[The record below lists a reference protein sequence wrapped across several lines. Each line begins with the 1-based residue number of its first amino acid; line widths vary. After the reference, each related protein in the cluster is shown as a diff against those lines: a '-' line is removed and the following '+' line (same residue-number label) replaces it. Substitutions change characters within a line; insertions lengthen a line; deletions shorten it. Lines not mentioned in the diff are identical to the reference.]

1 MEIPKLILGTST
13 NDLRGDKKT
22 LDKTLVNAI
31 DTALKLGIRAF
42 DSARDYDNEPL
53 LGNAFKKL
61 GPKYGLKREDLYI
74 TTKVGNSQQLTRNMS
89 AQIDISL
96 QNFQTDYI
104 DLWMLHWP
112 YPGYFLDNW
121 QEMEDIYKS
130 GKVKAI
136 GLCNCRERHLDQ
148 LIFSGLTVYPTVVQ
162 FEYHPFRTVPMLVDL
177 CKDFKIHIQAYSSL
191 CCMLPFVTENE
202 LLQTLAK
209 KHGKTI
215 AQIILR
221 WHIQQNVTPI
231 FRSFNPERI
240 KSNMDVFDFELTDE
254 EMTQIFS
261 LNTDYKFHPE
271 SMNCPGF

>member
-1 MEIPKLILGTST
+1 
-13 NDLRGDKKT
+13 
-22 LDKTLVNAI
+22 
-31 DTALKLGIRAF
+31 
-42 DSARDYDNEPL
+42 
-53 LGNAFKKL
+53 
-61 GPKYGLKREDLYI
+61 
-74 TTKVGNSQQLTRNMS
+74 
-89 AQIDISL
+89 
-96 QNFQTDYI
+96 
-104 DLWMLHWP
+104 
-112 YPGYFLDNW
+112 
-121 QEMEDIYKS
+121 
-130 GKVKAI
+130 
-136 GLCNCRERHLDQ
+136 
-148 LIFSGLTVYPTVVQ
+148 
-162 FEYHPFRTVPMLVDL
+162 
-177 CKDFKIHIQAYSSL
+177 
-191 CCMLPFVTENE
+191 MLPFVTENE